1 MKNITIDGKPKVKSF
16 TIQEPYKS
24 GYTEAARG
32 KWYYE
37 EYWTMSHLERR
48 KANPQKQR
56 RPFAIH
62 TE

>member
-1 MKNITIDGKPKVKSF
+1 MTDITINGRAKVKSF

-24 GYTEAARG
+24 GYTEAANG

-48 KANPQKQR
+48 QANPQKAK
-56 RPFAIH
+56 RPSKEII
-62 TE
+62 

>member
-16 TIQEPYKS
+16 HIQEPYKS
-24 GYTEAARG
+24 GYTEAACG

-48 KANPQKQR
+48 QANPQKMR
-56 RPFAIH
+56 HPLKE
-62 TE
+62 TV